1 MRQKMGNNVV
11 KSLAE
16 INEEYQSLIKEER
29 EADYASAQEAFQYIQ
44 NSTAKYHG
52 RCVRTLYIPKIF
64 READIKVFES
74 AVTELYGIFDKVMKA
89 YYEDAEYRKLFGFD
103 EKLEELIL
111 REKKYESNIPIARID
126 IFYNEET
133 GDFKFCEFNTDGTSA
148 MNEDRELNHAIR
160 LTKAF
165 QEFSKEHEVYTF
177 ELFDT
182 WVEQFLKI
190 YEDFSKNTGHIGAGE
205 GGRPQ
210 VAIVDFMENATEQ
223 EFKIFQERFEERGIH
238 AVLCEIRDM
247 QYKEGKLYTKD
258 GMVVD
263 AIYRRAVTSDI
274 MKHYEEVTDFLQAVK
289 ETAVCLIGEFRTQ
302 IAHNKILFKILHDE
316 KTKALLSEKE
326 QEYVRKHVPLTV
338 KLEHGKFDYEDVLNH
353 KNNWIIKP
361 EDSYGSQRVFAGVE
375 CEEAE
380 WKEKVDEA
388 IGKDYLLQ
396 EFCLPYET
404 KNLDLMQQK
413 EAAYRNYSNLTGMF
427 VYNGR
432 FQGIYSR
439 ISKSEIIS
447 TQYSEMALPTI
458 VVK

>member
-1 MRQKMGNNVV
+1 M
-11 KSLAE
+11 
-16 INEEYQSLIKEER
+16 
-29 EADYASAQEAFQYIQ
+29 
-44 NSTAKYHG
+44 
-52 RCVRTLYIPKIF
+52 
-64 READIKVFES
+64 
-74 AVTELYGIFDKVMKA
+74 
-89 YYEDAEYRKLFGFD
+89 
-103 EKLEELIL
+103 
-111 REKKYESNIPIARID
+111 
-126 IFYNEET
+126 
-133 GDFKFCEFNTDGTSA
+133 
-148 MNEDRELNHAIR
+148 
-160 LTKAF
+160 
-165 QEFSKEHEVYTF
+165 
-177 ELFDT
+177 
-182 WVEQFLKI
+182 
-190 YEDFSKNTGHIGAGE
+190 
-205 GGRPQ
+205 
-210 VAIVDFMENATEQ
+210 
-223 EFKIFQERFEERGIH
+223 
-238 AVLCEIRDM
+238 
-247 QYKEGKLYTKD
+247 
-258 GMVVD
+258 
-263 AIYRRAVTSDI
+263 
-274 MKHYEEVTDFLQAVK
+274 
-289 ETAVCLIGEFRTQ
+289 
-302 IAHNKILFKILHDE
+302 
-316 KTKALLSEKE
+316 SEKE

-447 TQYSEMALPTI
+447 TQYSEMALPTM